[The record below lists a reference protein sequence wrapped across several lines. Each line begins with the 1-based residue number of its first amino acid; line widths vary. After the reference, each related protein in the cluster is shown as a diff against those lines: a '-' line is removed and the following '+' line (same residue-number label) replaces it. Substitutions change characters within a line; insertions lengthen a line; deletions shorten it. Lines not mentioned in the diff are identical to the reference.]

1 MEVKDINNSVNP
13 LLFNKNA
20 AVAASGQA
28 LGAGFASLLGQTS
41 MVMDILP
48 VRPEVDVKP
57 EVKTSSVDNRDV
69 AADDK
74 KTPASKADDKQNAA
88 SAEDKKTSKPSDDKN
103 VKDNDKASSSSENK
117 PANKKNKTAKAD
129 DSAAVP
135 ASAEQQNVPQAPVAE
150 EVNPAAAEVV
160 VAENVVAENID
171 AAVPETLLTTPV
183 AGVEEAP
190 QQIAAPVVEA
200 PAPVMDAAP
209 LPSVEEVMPNMDV
222 TAVIDGK
229 EVKLS
234 DFALT
239 EAQIAS
245 AEVVTMVNAET
256 GETVQM
262 SGVEFLQQLRS
273 AAAAAP
279 EVSAPVAA
287 EDAAVVAP
295 EGFVKNAAVETV
307 EVVEDKGGD
316 IAAPQVKAQAKQA
329 DKAAAYVDE
338 GLAKQAVVLDEKLGG
353 EQKVKVDV
361 QVKEEK
367 IAYTAPTDL
376 VKDKITLKEAL
387 QAAAQDADSE
397 VSFAKPSQLVSS
409 DAAAQ
414 PVAANG
420 QNAANVKAN
429 VQTVA
434 PVMTAAVRADAADA
448 VVSAPSSVS
457 GVSEVS
463 SAAVSHAGASGSE
476 FVNAAKAEANAKT
489 NDASFRDI
497 YKGMSKEV
505 VDQVKVNIT
514 KSAVKGVDKI
524 DIQLK
529 PEDLGHIE
537 VKMRISKDGKLQAHI
552 ISSRPETMEVLQK
565 EIQTLEKA
573 FNDAGF
579 QTDEGSLSFSF
590 REGGQAG
597 YEQERNSELRSFI
610 GNVFENEANEELAGN
625 DNMSEWTPAKG
636 LNIRV

>member
-74 KTPASKADDKQNAA
+74 KAPASKADDKQNAA

-117 PANKKNKTAKAD
+117 PANKKNKAAKAD

-160 VAENVVAENID
+160 VAENVVAANVD

-245 AEVVTMVNAET
+245 VEVVTMVNAET

-279 EVSAPVAA
+279 EVSAPV
-287 EDAAVVAP
+287 VVA
-295 EGFVKNAAVETV
+295 EAAKPLETV
-307 EVVEDKGGD
+307 EVVEDKGAD

-338 GLAKQAVVLDEKLGG
+338 GLAEQAVVLDEKLGG

-434 PVMTAAVRADAADA
+434 PVMTAAVQADAADA

-610 GNVFENEANEELAGN
+610 GSVFENEANEELAGN